1 MSKLD
6 KLKKKR
12 GSNLKDLQKK
22 LNDANNSGAPRDER
36 IWKPTLNQQKK
47 KGTAIVRLLPNPEGD
62 AFVEVKSYSF
72 NGPGGNFFDKAL
84 QTIGKDDP
92 VQIAAINA
100 FRKAK
105 AEENDSLRE
114 QAKKWLP
121 RSQYY
126 ANVYVVKDEENPEN
140 EGKVKIFQ
148 FGRQI
153 FKLIEDAIKPEFDDV
168 EAIDPFDLWEG
179 AELRIRMVGKEIPRW
194 DGDGKVLVP
203 NYENSSFDS
212 PSEFLDGD
220 DDALNEVIEQCH
232 DVGEFVDPEKFK
244 SFDEV
249 AARFEKV
256 TGKPYD
262 WLTTKGVNRAIEEEQ
277 EDEPESAP
285 APEPKSEEPKSEPA
299 DSGDEGEDEDPL
311 EKFKRMA
318 GKK

>member
-22 LNDANNSGAPRDER
+22 LNEANNSGAPRDER
-36 IWKPTLNQQKK
+36 IWKPTLNKQKK
-47 KGTAIVRLLPNPEGD
+47 KGTAIVRFLPNPDGD

-72 NGPGGNFFDKAL
+72 NGQGGNFFDRAL

-105 AEENDSLRE
+105 AEGNDSLYE

-140 EGKVKIFQ
+140 EGKVKIYQ

-153 FKLIEDAIKPEFDDV
+153 FKIIEGAIEPEFDDV
-168 EAIDPFDLWEG
+168 DAFDPFDLWEG

-194 DGDGKVLVP
+194 DGDGKILVP
-203 NYENSSFDS
+203 SYENSSFDS
-212 PSEFLDGD
+212 QSEFKDGD
-220 DDALNEVIEQCH
+220 EDELNAVVEQCH
-232 DVGEFVDPEKFK
+232 NVNEFIDPEKFK
-244 SFDEV
+244 TFEQV
-249 AARFEKV
+249 ADRFEKV
-256 TGKPYD
+256 IGKPYD
-262 WLTTKGVNRAIEEEQ
+262 WLTNKGMNRALEEESQ
-277 EDEPESAP
+277 EEDQSAP

-299 DSGDEGEDEDPL
+299 DTSADDEGEDPL
-311 EKFKRMA
+311 AKFRRLA
-318 GKK
+318 GKG